1 MEEPV
6 KAEDLLRLLLLSYGP
21 VTVDRD
27 RFAEAVQDRQR
38 YSVGLTEDPENGE
51 FTFHL
56 IGYNE
61 RPVNG

>member
-6 KAEDLLRLLLLSYGP
+6 RAEDLLRLLLLANGP

-27 RFAEAVQDRQR
+27 KLAEAVEDRQR

-51 FTFHL
+51 YTFHL
-56 IGYNE
+56 IGHDE
-61 RPVNG
+61 RPNPN

>member
-6 KAEDLLRLLLLSYGP
+6 RAEDLLRLLLLSGGP

-27 RFAEAVQDRQR
+27 RFAEALEDHKR

-56 IGYNE
+56 IGHDE
-61 RPVNG
+61 RPNTD